1 MRIIHRFG
9 KPCCGLILGLLLAA
23 LLAPGGAS
31 AHERRDLLNGRYQAV
46 VGFLEE
52 PAYENQL
59 NALSLVVTDKTQKT
73 PAGADKPVEGLE
85 QTLKAQVLAQGKTMD
100 LTLRTRFGQPGSY
113 AAYFEPTVPGQYIFR
128 VYGQIEGQNIDERF
142 ESGPGR
148 FNDVE
153 SLAPLQFPEKVG
165 TAPADLQ
172 AQLDAAQSRA
182 NIALAVGI
190 VGAIL
195 GLLGLGAAAMTLARR
210 RAAAPAA
217 TAAPAG
223 SAATRGD

>member
-1 MRIIHRFG
+1 MRFIHRFG
-9 KPCCGLILGLLLAA
+9 RPGYALVFGLLLAA
-23 LLAPGGAS
+23 LLAPGTAT
-31 AHERRDLLNGRYQAV
+31 AHEQRDLAGGKYQAV
-46 VGFLEE
+46 VGFIDE
-52 PAYENQL
+52 PAYNGQL
-59 NALSLVVTDKTQKT
+59 NGLSLAVTDKTQKT
-73 PAGADKPVEGLE
+73 PDGKDKPVEGLE

-100 LTLRTRFGQPGSY
+100 LTLRARFGQPGNY
-113 AAYFEPTVPGQYIFR
+113 AAYFEPTVAGQYIFR

-153 SLAPLQFPEKVG
+153 AIAPLQFPEKVG

-172 AQLDAAQSRA
+172 TRLDAAQSRA
-182 NIALAVGI
+182 NIALVVGI
-190 VGAIL
+190 VGAAL

-210 RAAAPAA
+210 RSDAPAA